1 MASRNRQLFRM
12 KQCLHVILLLLTT
25 CFVMVG
31 SSSYNC
37 RHAVAVASRTVATA
51 NESGRDNVCAVLA
64 SDTDCALPAQVQR
77 IQLNVTYLTAHQQ
90 IKRLSESVFG
100 YVANAAISYSLT
112 RRIVCSRTFLR
123 SLETYDI
130 GFPFS
135 SFW

>member
-25 CFVMVG
+25 CLVVVDN
-31 SSSYNC
+31 SSYEC
-37 RHAVAVASRTVATA
+37 RHAVAVMSQTVATA
-51 NESGRDNVCAVLA
+51 NESGRDNVCAVLT
-64 SDTDCALPAQVQR
+64 SDTDSALPAQVQK
-77 IQLNVTYLTAHQQ
+77 IQLNVTYLTARQQ
-90 IKRLSESVFG
+90 IKRLAESVFG
-100 YVANAAISYSLT
+100 HIANTAISYSLT
-112 RRIVCSRTFLR
+112 RRIVRSRTFLR